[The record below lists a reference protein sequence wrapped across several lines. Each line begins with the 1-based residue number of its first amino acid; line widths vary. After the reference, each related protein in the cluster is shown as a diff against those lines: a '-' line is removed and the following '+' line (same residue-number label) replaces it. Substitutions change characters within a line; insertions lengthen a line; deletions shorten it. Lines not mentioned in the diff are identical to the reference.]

1 VRHTFPLCAGH
12 RRTASIHGRI
22 GDHAGGPVRSCT
34 GKTSG
39 DNGGLA
45 CGNPVQV
52 PEQKPRRA
60 IVPRKV
66 NLIRKQREAVS
77 EGTDDR
83 GLGVHAMNDR
93 TQGIECSIDGIV
105 FGGQARRE
113 QPARPVRVSGTPTT
127 VVPPDA
133 GVSFFLG
140 SRTPAAAAPSTT
152 SPPQSGSLPF
162 LNHEWGIERYAP
174 VRKLSEG
181 AFGVV
186 YEAED
191 RELLRKVALRLPK
204 RPRLTTEQDAVD
216 FIFEAR
222 ILAQLD
228 HPGIVPVWDVGR
240 AQDGRCYVVS
250 KHIDG
255 EDLGRRLKRQG
266 RLKPKEAAMLV
277 RQVALALHNAHDQ
290 GLVHRDIQPANILL
304 SSSELEDQAYVADF
318 GLALKT
324 EDVQLASQVAGTPA
338 YMSPEQVS
346 GDVSQLD
353 GRSDIF
359 SLGVVFYEL
368 LVGERPF
375 RGKSLAKLLKNIRSG
390 TPKSP
395 DRWHRDVPETL
406 SAISMKCLAKRP
418 ADRFQTGKQLADAL
432 HRWLTLEEKPLRAE
446 VRHQNPGQMVTIS
459 SPMRQLLGTFCIIIA
474 SLLGAIG
481 CISIY
486 GTIGASQREG
496 RLAFLDWALRT
507 GISAGLMAFLGIC
520 ALRSRSTS
528 KRQGLVVETDR
539 GSN

>member
-1 VRHTFPLCAGH
+1 M
-12 RRTASIHGRI
+12 
-22 GDHAGGPVRSCT
+22 
-34 GKTSG
+34 
-39 DNGGLA
+39 
-45 CGNPVQV
+45 
-52 PEQKPRRA
+52 
-60 IVPRKV
+60 PRKV
-66 NLIRKQREAVS
+66 NLIRKQQEAVS

-228 HPGIVPVWDVGR
+228 HPGIVSVYDVGR

-338 YMSPEQVS
+338 YMSPEQIT
-346 GDVSQLD
+346 GDVSHLD

-375 RGKSLAKLLKNIRSG
+375 RGKSLAKLLQNIRSG

-406 SAISMKCLAKRP
+406 QRDLDEM
-418 ADRFQTGKQLADAL
+418 
-432 HRWLTLEEKPLRAE
+432 
-446 VRHQNPGQMVTIS
+446 PGQAARGPLPHREAVGRRTPS
-459 SPMRQLLGTFCIIIA
+459 VVDARGETAASGSPPSESGANGDNFFTNETTTGHVLHYHRQ
-474 SLLGAIG
+474 SPG
-481 CISIY
+481 CDRLHKHLWDDR
-486 GTIGASQREG
+486 ASQREG
-496 RLAFLDWALRT
+496 PPRVSRLGPRT
-507 GISAGLMAFLGIC
+507 GISAGLMEFLGIC